1 MLIKHRVWMN
11 CRATNKRIY
20 ARGVKL
26 VFLKGCWKRTLDS
39 HWFDSQF
46 RFQGGG
52 TIGARP
58 SCKWIAV
65 SREGG
70 LCIHLDSL
78 YIPYWNPSVTD
89 PVKPYREWF
98 NSSDYLTSA
107 IPGEKSTSFPG
118 FGVKFASTRLFF
130 SYPVT
135 FYHVFYNMTSM
146 LFIIVKKE
154 AKNIK
159 HYYHCEKENT
169 KGTGNQ
175 CRIKK
180 CKSFSSLVFIQVKCF
195 FYGKYPTKK
204 SRKTQWKINQPSDV
218 FFENP
223 VIRSWRYRFH
233 WVCYRGVF
241 ISRACLSRARLF
253 NAVIFF
259 FPRWDLVCRPRV
271 PSEDRGNWG

>member
-1 MLIKHRVWMN
+1 MN

-26 VFLKGCWKRTLDS
+26 VFLKGCLKRTLDS

-46 RFQGGG
+46 RLQGGG

-130 SYPVT
+130 LTRSLSI
-135 FYHVFYNMTSM
+135 MTSTTWPVY
-146 LFIIVKKE
+146 FVVHNCQKRSKKY
-154 AKNIK
+154 K
-159 HYYHCEKENT
+159 T
-169 KGTGNQ
+169 LL
-175 CRIKK
+175 
-180 CKSFSSLVFIQVKCF
+180 SLRKR
-195 FYGKYPTKK
+195 KY
-204 SRKTQWKINQPSDV
+204 
-218 FFENP
+218 EG
-223 VIRSWRYRFH
+223 YR
-233 WVCYRGVF
+233 
-241 ISRACLSRARLF
+241 
-253 NAVIFF
+253 
-259 FPRWDLVCRPRV
+259 
-271 PSEDRGNWG
+271 

>member
-1 MLIKHRVWMN
+1 MFNSWYYTQPCNKLLIDLKNVGLLRNAITTLLIKHRVWMN

-26 VFLKGCWKRTLDS
+26 VFLKGCLKRTL
-39 HWFDSQF
+39 DSQF

-78 YIPYWNPSVTD
+78 YIPYWNPCVTD
-89 PVKPYREWF
+89 PVKPSREWF

-107 IPGEKSTSFPG
+107 IPGEKPTSFPG

-135 FYHVFYNMTSM
+135 FYHDFYNMT
-146 LFIIVKKE
+146 
-154 AKNIK
+154 
-159 HYYHCEKENT
+159 
-169 KGTGNQ
+169 
-175 CRIKK
+175 
-180 CKSFSSLVFIQVKCF
+180 
-195 FYGKYPTKK
+195 
-204 SRKTQWKINQPSDV
+204 
-218 FFENP
+218 
-223 VIRSWRYRFH
+223 
-233 WVCYRGVF
+233 GVF
-241 ISRACLSRARLF
+241 RCS
-253 NAVIFF
+253 
-259 FPRWDLVCRPRV
+259 
-271 PSEDRGNWG
+271 